1 MSTTAGQ
8 QAPIRYLALEQ
19 QGVRWVAGLG
29 RRQHDSF
36 LKIASLSS
44 CRGGSG
50 RLLLAVRGHTRART
64 TAERRQSRAARP
76 PRRHCAA
83 SRSTSACPGAVRG
96 IYVSSQLAKRREKGS
111 ALGHCRGT
119 IDAVIASRRRHGAR
133 RFMNT
138 VFLSP
143 WCGGT
148 GSVLRVCRCG
158 DALSTKAT
166 RPRELARRFFDP
178 SRLVVT
184 TSQPA

>member
-1 MSTTAGQ
+1 MAVSGA
-8 QAPIRYLALEQ
+8 E
-19 QGVRWVAGLG
+19 
-29 RRQHDSF
+29 RRTSVHDSGP
-36 LKIASLSS
+36 ASAHKVPCAGATRRSMCRGSRSAAARFMAQNRLASS

-119 IDAVIASRRRHGAR
+119 TDAVIASRRRHGAR

-158 DALSTKAT
+158 DALSTKSNTAM
-166 RPRELARRFFDP
+166 
-178 SRLVVT
+178 
-184 TSQPA
+184 